1 MLLWLV
7 VNNGTPPYV
16 DFLPPSLAEL
26 RRARCT
32 RLLLRERAHHR
43 QPRRPV
49 HGVKALDRSSL
60 EVLHIHVAH
69 HPVTAPPP
77 RREISWQWQRSTFQ
91 HRHLKE
97 LVLAG
102 FERMLRQISLV
113 RYLARVCKSLE
124 RVALLKDWCVREMGL

>member
-1 MLLWLV
+1 MSLRLLGGKHKFSSKKGQIV
-7 VNNGTPPYV
+7 KKIGP
-16 DFLPPSLAEL
+16 
-26 RRARCT
+26 
-32 RLLLRERAHHR
+32 RLLLQA
-43 QPRRPV
+43 
-49 HGVKALDRSSL
+49 ALSL

-77 RREISWQWQRSTFQ
+77 GREISWQWQRSTFQ

-102 FERMLRQISLV
+102 FERMLRQISLE